1 MPRAMLRSATYRLLP
16 ALALPLLSGC
26 DWVVMNPSGDI
37 AAQQR
42 DLVLI
47 STGLML
53 LIILPVMALTV
64 WFAIRYRAN
73 RKSAAPYDPEFDHST
88 MLELAIWGAP
98 LLIIIALGALTWTST
113 HLLDPYRPIER
124 IAEGRPVPAHVKP
137 LEVQVVALDWKWL
150 FIYPEQGIA
159 TVNELVVPVDRPL
172 RFRIT
177 ASSVMNSFY
186 APALAGMIYAM
197 PGMETKLHAVLNK
210 PGKYE
215 GFSANYSGAGFS
227 DMKFRMTGTDEA
239 GFARWAETAR
249 QSGAKADAATYL
261 QLAKPSEREPIR
273 LFSSPQPGLFDRI
286 VGQCVE
292 PGRPCGGHGG
302 HGIPGG
308 HKAEG
313 AIQKSPGE
321 KGSGPHMT
329 APPRQDHAPGVH
341 QPGHPANRD
350 LTFLQ
355 PRDHV
360 AAAHV

>member
-1 MPRAMLRSATYRLLP
+1 MLRSITHRILP
-16 ALALPLLSGC
+16 VLALPLLGGC
-26 DWVVMNPSGDI
+26 DWVVMNPAGDV

-47 STGLML
+47 STALML
-53 LIILPVMALTV
+53 LIIVPVMALTV
-64 WFAIRYRAN
+64 IFAIRYRAT
-73 RKSAAPYDPEFDHST
+73 RKTPATYDPDFDHST

-113 HLLDPYRPIER
+113 HLLDPYRPIGR
-124 IAEGRPVPAHVKP
+124 IAEGRPVPADAKP

-172 RFRIT
+172 RFRLT

-210 PGKYE
+210 PGQFE
-215 GFSANYSGAGFS
+215 GISSNYSGAGFS
-227 DMKFRMTGTDEA
+227 DMKFRMTGVDEA
-239 GFARWAETAR
+239 GFATWVQGVR
-249 QSGAKADAATYL
+249 QGGGKADAPTYL
-261 QLAKPSEREPIR
+261 ELAKPSEREPVR
-273 LFSSPQPGLFDRI
+273 RFSIVQPGLFDRI

-292 PGRPCGGHGG
+292 PGRPCGGHG
-302 HGIPGG
+302 HGG

-313 AIQKSPGE
+313 ALEKEPHE

-329 APPRQDHAPGVH
+329 APPRQDHAPGVR

-350 LTFLQ
+350 LTFLK
-355 PRDHV
+355 PV
-360 AAAHV
+360 GPAAAAHA